1 MKKPRNPYST
11 QRGFLP
17 NPMDALY
24 DEDAEISDAVHIQ
37 EIVKLAHNLE
47 DEIAGGFDLNSLLCQ
62 IKNNS
67 LGFLKN
73 GLIFFKI
80 KSLKLYEGVCRTF
93 KQFCQEKVGY
103 SVWQV
108 NRLIVSSKICIELI
122 AAGVEILPKCE
133 LQCRELRSCCDTEE
147 ELVWAWRSV
156 LDNIEQHKITAKSIR
171 EHLKPDEE
179 KDEPD
184 TEKIEVSQNLFA
196 AMHYYATNA
205 KMTVVQ
211 LLEEIF
217 QPKQNCANWTM
228 DKKIDAWQEDLEK
241 MVNEYGNSA

>member
-1 MKKPRNPYST
+1 MKKSKNPYHT

-17 NPMDALY
+17 NPMNALY
-24 DEDAEISDAVHIQ
+24 DEDAEISDAKHIQ
-37 EIVKLAHNLE
+37 EIVKLARSLE
-47 DEIAGGFDLNSLLCQ
+47 DEIAGGFDLDSLLFQ
-62 IKNNS
+62 IKDNT

-73 GLIFFKI
+73 GLIAFKI
-80 KSLKLYEGVCRTF
+80 KSLKLYDGVSRTF
-93 KQFCQEKVGY
+93 KQFCQEKLGY

-108 NRLIVSSKICIELI
+108 NRNIVAAKVCIELI
-122 AAGVEILPKCE
+122 AANFHQLPSCE
-133 LQCRELRSCCDTEE
+133 AQVRSLRSCCDTES

-156 LDNIEQHKITAKSIR
+156 IENIEPHKITAKSIR
-171 EHLKPDEE
+171 EHLKPDEV

-196 AMHYYATNA
+196 AMHYYASNA

-217 QPKQNCANWTM
+217 QPAMKCANWHM

-241 MVNEYGNSA
+241 MVIEHDNSA

>member
-1 MKKPRNPYST
+1 MKKKNPYPT

-17 NPMDALY
+17 NPMNALY
-24 DEDAEISDAVHIQ
+24 DEDAEISDAKHIQ
-37 EIVKLAHNLE
+37 QIVKLAHNLE
-47 DEIAGGFDLNSLLCQ
+47 DEIAGGFDLGSLLFQ
-62 IKNNS
+62 IKDNS

-73 GLIFFKI
+73 GMIAFKI
-80 KSLKLYEGVCRTF
+80 KSLKLYKGVSRTF
-93 KQFCQEKVGY
+93 KQFCQEQLGY

-108 NRLIVSSKICIELI
+108 NRLIVAAKVCIELI
-122 AAGVEILPKCE
+122 AAGFEILPKCE
-133 LQCRELRSCCDTEE
+133 AQARELRSCCETEN

-156 LDNIEQHKITAKSIR
+156 LDNIEPHKITAKSIR

-196 AMHYYATNA
+196 TMHYYASNA

-217 QPKQNCANWTM
+217 QPKMDCANWAM
-228 DKKIDAWQEDLEK
+228 DKKIEAWQEDLEK
-241 MVNEYGNSA
+241 MVIEHENSA

>member
-1 MKKPRNPYST
+1 MKKKNPYHT

-17 NPMDALY
+17 NPMNALY

-37 EIVKLAHNLE
+37 EIIKLAHNLE
-47 DEIAGGFDLNSLLCQ
+47 NEIAGGFDLNSLLCQ

-67 LGFLKN
+67 LGFLRN

-122 AAGVEILPKCE
+122 AAGFHQLPSCE
-133 LQCRELRSCCDTEE
+133 AQVRSLRSCCDTES
-147 ELVWAWRSV
+147 ELVWAWKSV
-156 LDNIEQHKITAKSIR
+156 IENIEPHKITAKSIR
-171 EHLKPDEE
+171 AHLKPDEE

-184 TEKIEVSQNLFA
+184 TEKIEVSQDLFA
-196 AMHYYATNA
+196 TMHYYARNA

-217 QPKQNCANWTM
+217 RPVQNCANWAM
-228 DKKIDAWQEDLEK
+228 EKKIDAWQEDLEK

>member
-1 MKKPRNPYST
+1 MKKKNPYHT

-17 NPMDALY
+17 NPMNALY

-37 EIVKLAHNLE
+37 EIVKLARSLE

-80 KSLKLYEGVCRTF
+80 KTLKLYEGVCRTF

-133 LQCRELRSCCDTEE
+133 LQCRELRSCCDTEQ

-156 LDNIEQHKITAKSIR
+156 IDNIEEHKITAKSIR

-184 TEKIEVSQNLFA
+184 TEKIEVSHELFETI
-196 AMHYYATNA
+196 YRYARSA
-205 KMTVVQ
+205 QMTVVQ

-217 QPKQNCANWTM
+217 QPVVNCANWHM